1 MKSINKDTVKAIT
14 HLIEEADKQNTI
26 ISEFKHNIATVVV
39 SSSGG
44 IASPM
49 DIAVWGEDTEA
60 LCLTTILSNST
71 SGFYQTNELDN
82 ASRDIAKEIFGE
94 QVKRVTIWSRV
105 QAKNAIVLSMMDVR
119 QFETSV
125 NKIRNLFNMID
136 ELYDNDGFIV
146 TGIY

>member
-1 MKSINKDTVKAIT
+1 MKAINKDTVKAIV

-26 ISEFKHNIATVVV
+26 ISEYKHNITTVVV
-39 SSSGG
+39 SNNGE

-49 DIAVWGEDTEA
+49 DLAVLGENADA
-60 LCLTTILSNST
+60 LRLTTILSNST

-82 ASRDIAKEIFGE
+82 ASRDIAREIFGE

-105 QAKNAIVLSMMDVR
+105 QAKNAIILSMMDVR
-119 QFETSV
+119 QFELSV
-125 NKIRNLFNMID
+125 HKTRNLFNLID

>member
-1 MKSINKDTVKAIT
+1 MKAINKDAAKAIA

-26 ISEFKHNIATVVV
+26 TSEFKHNIATVVV
-39 SSSGG
+39 SINGE

-49 DIAVWGEDTEA
+49 DLAVLGEDADA
-60 LCLTTILSNST
+60 LRLTTILSNSV

-105 QAKNAIVLSMMDVR
+105 QAKNAIILSVIDAR
-119 QFETSV
+119 NFEESV
-125 NKIRNLFNMID
+125 NKTRNLFNLID
-136 ELYDNDGFIV
+136 ELYDNNGFIV

>member
-1 MKSINKDTVKAIT
+1 MKAINKDTVKAIS
-14 HLIEEADKQNTI
+14 HLIDEADKQNVS
-26 ISEFKHNIATVVV
+26 ISEFKHNVATVVV
-39 SSSGG
+39 SSNGE

-49 DIAVWGEDTEA
+49 DLAVWAEDTEA
-60 LCLTTILSNST
+60 LRLTTILSNSI

-94 QVKRVTIWSRV
+94 QIKRVTIWSRV

-125 NKIRNLFNMID
+125 NKTRNLFNMID

-146 TGIY
+146 TGIF

>member
-1 MKSINKDTVKAIT
+1 MKAINKDTVKAIV

-26 ISEFKHNIATVVV
+26 TSEFKHNVATVVV

-49 DIAVWGEDTEA
+49 DIAVWGEDIEA
-60 LCLTTILSNST
+60 LRLTTILSNSI

-82 ASRDIAKEIFGE
+82 ASRDIAREIFGE
-94 QVKRVTIWSRV
+94 QIKRVTIWSRV
-105 QAKNAIVLSMMDVR
+105 QAKNAIILSMMDVR

-125 NKIRNLFNMID
+125 NKVRNLFNMID

>member
-1 MKSINKDTVKAIT
+1 MKQMIKDTVKAIA
-14 HLIEEADKQNTI
+14 HLIEEADKQNVLI
-26 ISEFKHNIATVVV
+26 PEYKNNIATVVV
-39 SSSGG
+39 SSNGE

-49 DIAVWGEDTEA
+49 DLAVFGENADA
-60 LCLTTILSNST
+60 LRLITILSNST

-94 QVKRVTIWSRV
+94 RVRRVVIWSRL
-105 QAKNAIVLSMMDVR
+105 QAGNAVIQIIDAKT
-119 QFETSV
+119 FEDGVDRT
-125 NKIRNLFNMID
+125 RRLFNLIN